1 MKIEDFQAS
10 LNRPGPPDGLSP
22 YLTAL
27 WHEKHGDWNAAHE
40 VIQEINDPT
49 AAWIHAYLHR
59 KQGEEDNASYW
70 YRRAGKPFPSYA
82 SDQEWDEIAE
92 ALL

>member
-1 MKIEDFQAS
+1 MRIEDFQAT
-10 LNRPGPPDGLSP
+10 LNRPGAPDGLSP

-27 WHEKHGDWNAAHE
+27 WHEKRGDWNVAHE
-40 VIQEINDPT
+40 VIQEINDPA

-59 KQGEEDNASYW
+59 KEGEEDNASYW
-70 YRRAGKPFPSYA
+70 YRRAGKPFPSYP
-82 SDQEWDEIAE
+82 SDQEWDEIVQ